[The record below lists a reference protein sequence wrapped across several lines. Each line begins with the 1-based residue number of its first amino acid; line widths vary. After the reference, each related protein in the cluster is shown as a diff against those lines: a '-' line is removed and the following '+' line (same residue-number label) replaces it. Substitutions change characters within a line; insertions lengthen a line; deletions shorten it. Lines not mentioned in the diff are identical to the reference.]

1 VNLVF
6 FGANACFRRIRLED
20 SPTGPGRHEV
30 CYKDPTED
38 PLNRADNPNV
48 TANWPDPPAANPQS
62 ELIGNLYQSN
72 PVNAALL
79 VSDASSWLF
88 AGTGAKDGDTLSGL
102 VGSEYDSYQPG
113 SSSPANAQVLAHSPL
128 VCRGQRG
135 FSDVTWYTAPSGSG
149 VLATG
154 TNWWISKLV
163 DAPLLPANLLPGP
176 FPGVSTSVTQM
187 TENVLAA
194 VGWEP
199 AGKQFASTPNWRQY
213 YPAGG
218 PNAGQAGEHA
228 A

>member
-1 VNLVF
+1 
-6 FGANACFRRIRLED
+6 
-20 SPTGPGRHEV
+20 
-30 CYKDPTED
+30 
-38 PLNRADNPNV
+38 
-48 TANWPDPPAANPQS
+48 
-62 ELIGNLYQSN
+62 
-72 PVNAALL
+72 
-79 VSDASSWLF
+79 
-88 AGTGAKDGDTLSGL
+88 
-102 VGSEYDSYQPG
+102 
-113 SSSPANAQVLAHSPL
+113 
-128 VCRGQRG
+128 
-135 FSDVTWYTAPSGSG
+135 
-149 VLATG
+149 LATG

-199 AGKQFASTPNWRQY
+199 AGKHFASTPNWRQY

>member
-1 VNLVF
+1 
-6 FGANACFRRIRLED
+6 
-20 SPTGPGRHEV
+20 
-30 CYKDPTED
+30 
-38 PLNRADNPNV
+38 
-48 TANWPDPPAANPQS
+48 
-62 ELIGNLYQSN
+62 
-72 PVNAALL
+72 
-79 VSDASSWLF
+79 
-88 AGTGAKDGDTLSGL
+88 
-102 VGSEYDSYQPG
+102 
-113 SSSPANAQVLAHSPL
+113 
-128 VCRGQRG
+128 
-135 FSDVTWYTAPSGSG
+135 
-149 VLATG
+149 LATG